1 MASTINQW
9 TNGIHEQ
16 QQRRQV
22 YIYERVNDNG
32 NIENSES
39 QLGWMK
45 TMWISG
51 LVKLND
57 SSWNYRNVL
66 TLLKSVK
73 VRRSWCKLRKIITGV
88 GCDES
93 DPMPLVKIYVINGKL
108 WNVAK
113 SLGSVKQMKS
123 VDISRISINHT
134 NRWK

>member
-57 SSWNYRNVL
+57 SSWN
-66 TLLKSVK
+66 
-73 VRRSWCKLRKIITGV
+73 
-88 GCDES
+88 
-93 DPMPLVKIYVINGKL
+93 
-108 WNVAK
+108 
-113 SLGSVKQMKS
+113 
-123 VDISRISINHT
+123 
-134 NRWK
+134 